1 MKIHFRID
9 SSAIHLLKKDGEA
22 YIRVSLK
29 PFDNFSYEFLNV
41 ELAEKVLKMFGK
53 DTDNLLKNRWNQD
66 GTINFLYIGKFPEE
80 NVIDKLGDYHASAYC
95 HQHKPVD
102 KLFISLRH
110 LKDIL
115 GNIVFNDKMLNQLIE
130 IADLSGNWDGNDAVP
145 VKETTLLNAVR
156 FLTAVFSSDEYVL
169 PEPDDVYPTPYGS
182 LVIDF
187 NTKDGLV
194 STEVGN
200 SDFGFFTDFT
210 GNGNY
215 GVDGYTNDFVKM
227 PVPESVKK
235 FILKVDNYVQS
246 NKKIPK

>member
-1 MKIHFRID
+1 MHFRID
-9 SSAIHLLKKDGEA
+9 SSAIHLLRNEGEA

-53 DTDNLLKNRWNQD
+53 DADNLLKNRWNQD
-66 GTINFLYIGKFPEE
+66 GTINFLYISKFPEG
-80 NVIDKLGDYHASAYC
+80 NVIDKMGDYYASAYC

-115 GNIVFNDKMLNQLIE
+115 ENIVFDDKMLNRLID
-130 IADLSGNWDGNDAVP
+130 IADLSDNWDCYDAVP

-169 PEPDDVYPTPYGS
+169 PEPDDIYPTPYGS
-182 LVIDF
+182 LVIEF
-187 NTKDGLV
+187 NTEDGLV

-210 GNGNY
+210 SKENY
-215 GVDGYTNDFVKM
+215 GVEGYTNDFVNN
-227 PVPESVKK
+227 PVPETVER
-235 FILKVDNYVQS
+235 FIK
-246 NKKIPK
+246 NKKL